1 MEREMPQ
8 DRSRAS
14 LQLLY
19 NVSRELAISLDLR
32 TVLGRVLFLCIDNV
46 GAERGTLIVL
56 NDQQVPE
63 EAAIVYNHELLTY
76 TFQQLQAIVEK
87 GLAGWALHNR
97 KAVLLPDTSQD
108 ERWLHRPD
116 DDVARS
122 GPKSAICIPLLTRER
137 VVGILTIVHPRPGF
151 LTREHLAL
159 LQAIADQASIFV
171 NNARLYNSLQGV
183 TRRYRELFENN
194 IEPILI
200 TGWDGHIIEANR
212 EALHFSNLDL
222 AQLSRRTI
230 FELHEPKWD
239 LLGRDCENLRDGAPI
254 SYESQLKTADGK
266 QIPIEVFVTEV
277 NLDGV
282 VCLQWILRDL
292 SERKELDALREDL
305 AAMIYHDL
313 RSPLSNIISSLD
325 MLGAILPVE
334 GNPSL
339 KSIFGIANRSTERMQ
354 RLISSLLDINR
365 LESGQP
371 ITNQKL
377 VEVKVLVD
385 SAIAAVQPLLE
396 GKQQSLH
403 ISVADACP
411 LIWADEDMVRR
422 VLINVIENG
431 IKFSPTRGELSVSV
445 EPVEDWVR
453 FSVQDS
459 GPGIPLEARERI
471 FEKFVRLQ
479 TERFAK
485 GLGLG
490 LAFCRLAVEAH
501 GGRIWV
507 DSRPGQG
514 SCFRFTLPIAR

>member
-1 MEREMPQ
+1 MPQ

-56 NDQQVPE
+56 NDQHVPE

-87 GLAGWALHNR
+87 GLAGWVLQNR
-97 KAVLLPDTSQD
+97 TAVLIPDTSQD
-108 ERWLHRPD
+108 PRWLHRPD
-116 DDVARS
+116 DDIVRS
-122 GPKSAICIPLLTRER
+122 GPKSAICIPLQTREH

-151 LTREHLAL
+151 LTEDHLAL
-159 LQAIADQASIFV
+159 LRSIADQASIFV
-171 NNARLYNSLQGV
+171 NNARLFNSLQGV
-183 TRRYRELFENN
+183 TRRYRELFENI
-194 IEPILI
+194 IEPVLI
-200 TGWDGHIIEANR
+200 TDPDGHILEGNR
-212 EALHFSNLDL
+212 EATHFSGLDL
-222 AQLSRRTI
+222 AQLTRRSI
-230 FELHEPKWD
+230 FDLHEPRWD
-239 LLGRDCENLRDGAPI
+239 LLGTNCENLAESSLI
-254 SYESQLKTADGK
+254 SYESQLKTGNSK
-266 QIPIEVFVTEV
+266 PIPIEVFVTLV
-277 NLDGV
+277 NLGGV
-282 VCLQWILRDL
+282 ESLQWIFRDL
-292 SERKELDALREDL
+292 SARKELDALREDL

-325 MLGAILPVE
+325 MLGGILPVE
-334 GNPSL
+334 SNPSL
-339 KSIFGIANRSTERMQ
+339 KSIFSIANRSTDRMQ

-365 LESGQP
+365 LESGQA
-371 ITNQKL
+371 ITNQKV
-377 VEVKVLVD
+377 VEVKPLVD
-385 SAIAAVQPLLE
+385 SAFTAVQPLLE
-396 GKQQSLH
+396 GKQQSLQ
-403 ISVADACP
+403 ITIAEACP
-411 LIWADEDMVRR
+411 AIWVDEDMVRR
-422 VLINVIENG
+422 VLINIVENG
-431 IKFSPTRGELSVSV
+431 IKFSPTRGQLSLSV
-445 EPVEDWVR
+445 EPSENWVR

-514 SCFRFTLPIAR
+514 SCFNFTLPAAS

>member
-1 MEREMPQ
+1 MPQ

-14 LQLLY
+14 LQLLFD
-19 NVSRELAISLDLR
+19 VSRELAISLDLR
-32 TVLGRVLFLCIDNV
+32 TVLGRVLFLCVDNV

-56 NDQQVPE
+56 NDQQAPE

-87 GLAGWALHNR
+87 GLAGWVLQNR
-97 KAVLLPDTSQD
+97 KSTLIPDTSQD
-108 ERWLHRPD
+108 QRWLHRPD
-116 DDVARS
+116 DDIARS
-122 GPKSAICIPLLTRER
+122 GPKSAICIPLLSREQA
-137 VVGILTIVHPRPGF
+137 VGILTIVHPRPGF
-151 LTREHLAL
+151 LTEDHLAL

-171 NNARLYNSLQGV
+171 NNARLYNSLQGL
-183 TRRYRELFENN
+183 TRRYRELYEAI

-212 EALHFSNLDL
+212 AAIQFSGLDM
-222 AQLSRRTI
+222 AQLAKSSV
-230 FELHEPKWD
+230 FDFHEPKWD
-239 LLGRDCENLRDGAPI
+239 LLGRDCENLANGSAI
-254 SYESQLKTADGK
+254 SYESQLKVSNARP
-266 QIPIEVFVTEV
+266 IPIEVFVTRV
-277 NLDGV
+277 NLNGA

-325 MLGAILPVE
+325 MLGTILPVDN
-334 GNPSL
+334 NPSL

-365 LESGQP
+365 LESGQA
-371 ITNQKL
+371 ITNQKV
-377 VEVKVLVD
+377 VEAKALVD
-385 SAIAAVQPLLE
+385 SALAAVQPLLE
-396 GKQQSLH
+396 GKQQALQLSL
-403 ISVADACP
+403 AENCP
-411 LIWADEDMVRR
+411 AIWADEDMARR
-422 VLINVIENG
+422 VLINIIENG
-431 IKFSPTRGELSVSV
+431 IKFSPTRGQLSISV
-445 EPVEDWVR
+445 EPEESWVR

-507 DSRPGQG
+507 DSRLGQG
-514 SCFRFTLPIAR
+514 SCFSFTLPVAR